1 MPITSAEEAKRD
13 VNSVDSL
20 MGVSD
25 LLGHIENVRTED
37 GRLIT
42 NINEAHYP
50 DVRTTWSGTYIE
62 YLGKNVTA
70 DASVSGTDWLITKF
84 SYTSDEIT
92 RKQMATGAWSNR
104 GGLF

>member
-1 MPITSAEEAKRD
+1 MPITSAETAVRD
-13 VNSVDSL
+13 ATLSSNIQ
-20 MGVSD
+20 GVSD

-62 YLGKNVTA
+62 YMGKNTTA
-70 DASVSGTDWLITKF
+70 DASVGSTDWLITKF
-84 SYTSDEIT
+84 TYTSDEIT
-92 RKQMATGAWSNR
+92 RKQMAVGAWSNR